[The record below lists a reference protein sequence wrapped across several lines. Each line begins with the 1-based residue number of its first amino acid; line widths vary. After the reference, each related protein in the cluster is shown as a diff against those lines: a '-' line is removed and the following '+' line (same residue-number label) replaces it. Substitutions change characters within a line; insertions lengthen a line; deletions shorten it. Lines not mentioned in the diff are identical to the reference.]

1 MYTARD
7 LDLDGLVG
15 FGSVFVKSQV
25 ALLRLLGQT
34 RTQWV
39 QTAVESKIE
48 IHFFHCVRV
57 CPSNFKTTT
66 CDYTKTILKPT
77 KPSRSRSFAVYMS
90 VIIK

>member
-25 ALLRLLGQT
+25 ALLRLLGRT

-39 QTAVESKIE
+39 QPPIEVVFKIF
-48 IHFFHCVRV
+48 ICIINTK
-57 CPSNFKTTT
+57 SNKNLR
-66 CDYTKTILKPT
+66 KIQ
-77 KPSRSRSFAVYMS
+77 A
-90 VIIK
+90 

>member
-25 ALLRLLGQT
+25 ALLRLLGRT

-39 QTAVESKIE
+39 QTA
-48 IHFFHCVRV
+48 
-57 CPSNFKTTT
+57 
-66 CDYTKTILKPT
+66 Y
-77 KPSRSRSFAVYMS
+77 RSRIDEFPF
-90 VIIK
+90 

>member
-25 ALLRLLGQT
+25 ALLRLLGRT

-39 QTAVESKIE
+39 QT
-48 IHFFHCVRV
+48 
-57 CPSNFKTTT
+57 T
-66 CDYTKTILKPT
+66 Y
-77 KPSRSRSFAVYMS
+77 S
-90 VIIK
+90 VIHNSIAPSKELCSKMALEEVGVSLP